1 MTANREAI
9 EWLDNRSYN
18 IYERTAQGPD
28 ESYGFGSDHP
38 GYGYGCM
45 QFRMFTIKDDH
56 EVVDEDRCLICNSHP
71 DGPLVVGE

>member
-18 IYERTAQGPD
+18 IYVRSAEGGPD
-28 ESYGFGSDHP
+28 DP
-38 GYGYGCM
+38 GLQYGCM

-56 EVVDEDRCLICNSHP
+56 EVADESRCLICNSHP